1 MRLSLCKCYQKPS
14 NKSKTV
20 ACGLLS
26 AGDGLVCVVFLMCRV
41 WSGEFVVFPFYEQ
54 PTLMLISLKFIQQK
68 NSQCNLCQSHP
79 RSPNLYCYGLRAG
92 DVLVYVATAGAGMQW
107 NSRDLSQCQRW
118 ALPTRDGHIAL
129 SNHSY
134 HSLLLSEPWF
144 PERRSN
150 LIKWAMSS
158 EQIDKIPFW
167 EVCSNKEIEWIKT
180 MSDFEDWT
188 IKILGKP

>member
-1 MRLSLCKCYQKPS
+1 MRLSLYKCYQKPC

-41 WSGEFVVFPFYEQ
+41 WSGEFVFFPFYEQ

-92 DVLVYVATAGAGMQW
+92 DVLVYVAPGGAGMQW
-107 NSRDLSQCQRW
+107 SGRDLSQCQRW

-144 PERRSN
+144 PEREGV
-150 LIKWAMSS
+150 IKEKDQRATS
-158 EQIDKIPFW
+158 ELTNSHFEWFALEQFKEKRVDQINERF
-167 EVCSNKEIEWIKT
+167 
-180 MSDFEDWT
+180 
-188 IKILGKP
+188 